1 MKKRIILYTGSYP
14 YGKTTESFIG
24 PELETVNTLKD
35 YDVTVIPVVKDSPLR
50 QVPDNITLDNSIC
63 DAGVFYKIKSF
74 LLIFTPLYISL
85 FIKDRR
91 ELTSFRYLC
100 QMLKYLYAANLVYF
114 DVLKRAK
121 STQSVTFYSYWMSYA
136 PIAFGRYKT
145 KYSATNHH
153 FVTRGHGGDVYTTDR
168 GRYYPFRS
176 FVLNYI
182 DHVYIVS
189 NYGRD
194 YLRNKYPRFQTK
206 IDRAYLGVMP
216 LKVSKPQNGILCK
229 VVSCSSVYDFKR
241 VDLLFR
247 CLEKYANSHPDKLIE
262 WTHFGGGYLFD
273 ELEEE
278 IKKDHHVQNFS
289 IVLKGRCNNDEV
301 LRHYCTEDYKVF
313 IHLSTTEGLPVSMM
327 EALSASIPIIAT
339 SVGGVPEIVNEQTGQ
354 LLNVNFDQ
362 KEFDEAL
369 DNVLANQENL
379 SRTSNAFYNQNFN
392 AINNYRNFYDTITSL

>member
-1 MKKRIILYTGSYP
+1 MRRKVVLYTGSYP
-14 YGKTTESFIG
+14 YGQTTESFVG
-24 PELETVNTLKD
+24 PELEVVCSLEE
-35 YDVTVIPVVKDSPLR
+35 YDVVVVPVVKDSPLR
-50 QVPDNITLDNSIC
+50 AIPNGIVLDKAISN
-63 DAGVFYKIKSF
+63 AGIIYKLISV
-74 LLIFTPLYISL
+74 LLIFSPFSILLIVQDRKEIKSL
-85 FIKDRR
+85 RFFIQ
-91 ELTSFRYLC
+91 L
-100 QMLKYLYAANLVYF
+100 LKYLYASNLVYL
-114 DVLKRAK
+114 DLKKRAK
-121 STQSVTFYSYWMSYA
+121 SMESITFYSYWMSYA
-136 PIAFGRYKT
+136 PIAFGRFKT
-145 KYSATNHH
+145 KHPNNQHH
-153 FVTRGHGGDVYTTDR
+153 FVTRGHGGDVYTVDR
-168 GRYYPFRS
+168 GRYYPFRN
-176 FVLNYI
+176 FVLKHI

-194 YLRNKYPRFQTK
+194 YLINKYPAFKTK

-216 LKVSKPQNGILCK
+216 LKVSKPQNGFFCK

-273 ELEEE
+273 ELEKE

-289 IVLKGRCNNDEV
+289 IVLKGRCKNEEV
-301 LRHYCTEDYKVF
+301 LRHYCTEGYKVF